1 MTSTPVVN
9 RRAQRRLDTIEEIL
23 SVALE
28 VMKEAGVGALSL
40 GEVARR
46 MRIRPPSLY
55 QYFASKHAIYD
66 AVVRRRMAR
75 GPGRRT
81 SD

>member
-1 MTSTPVVN
+1 MRLRAVVTTPVVT

-28 VMKEAGVGALSL
+28 VMTEAGVGGLSP

-55 QYFASKHAIYD
+55 QYFESKHAIPASA
-66 AVVRRRMAR
+66 AVMSPIASR
-75 GPGRRT
+75 
-81 SD
+81 